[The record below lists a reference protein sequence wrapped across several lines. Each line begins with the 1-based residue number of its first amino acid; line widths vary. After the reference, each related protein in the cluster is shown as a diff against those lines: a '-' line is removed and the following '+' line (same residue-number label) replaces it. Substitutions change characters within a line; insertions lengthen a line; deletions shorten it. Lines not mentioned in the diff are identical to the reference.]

1 MPLVSRQERAGST
14 RIGLVVHG
22 GRPAARTAAQQAA
35 QLLRS
40 PGVELVSCR
49 SDGWTDAH
57 IEERDDADF
66 GVGLDVVLVFGGDG
80 TFLRAA
86 YLARDRGV
94 PLLLVNLG
102 RLGFLAEVE
111 VGDVPEAVARV
122 LAGDFAVE
130 ERMTLTIEVR
140 DAQGTVTGTSWALN
154 EASVERTVPQRLV
167 VLEVRVGD
175 TLFAHVPGDGVI
187 LATPT
192 GSTAYAFSAGGPIM
206 SPLVNAILLQPVA
219 PHSLFDRTLVIDPGE
234 SLSVR
239 PVTEDN
245 PCVVS
250 CDGRQPLRIPSGG
263 EVRVARG
270 DAPVR
275 LARLGRF
282 DFYQRVREKFG
293 LR

>member
-1 MPLVSRQERAGST
+1 MSWQQRAGST

-22 GRPAARTAAQQAA
+22 GRPAARTAAHQAA

-40 PGVELVSCR
+40 PGVELVGCL
-49 SDGWTDAH
+49 SDGWSDAH

-111 VGDVPEAVARV
+111 VGDVPEAVGRV
-122 LAGDFAVE
+122 LAGDFVVE
-130 ERMTLTIEVR
+130 ERMTLTIDVC
-140 DAQGTVTGTSWALN
+140 DAQGAVTGTSWALN

-167 VLEVRVGD
+167 VLEVRVGE
-175 TLFAHVPGDGVI
+175 TLFAQVPGDGVI

-219 PHSLFDRTLVIDPGE
+219 PHSLFDRTLVVEPGE

-250 CDGRQPLRIPSGG
+250 CDGRQPLRVPLGG

-282 DFYQRVREKFG
+282 DFYKRVREKFG